1 MEPTLDDVLADGWL
15 GDVTA
20 LPVEELRAKRDA
32 CRRLEAV
39 VSYQRRVVQ
48 GQLDILRAEAQ
59 RREAEGADV
68 SGVLEALP
76 LVLGTGA
83 PTAARGDVRS
93 TPIVA
98 PDDDVEGE
106 HLGNVAAAGDE
117 ELEEIAHRLAE
128 RERTLSGQRQS
139 LFRLIDGA
147 QDEIARRYKSG
158 DALVS
163 DVINE
168 RL

>member
-1 MEPTLDDVLADGWL
+1 MEPTLDDVLAEGFL
-15 GDVTA
+15 GDVAT
-20 LPVEELRAKRDA
+20 LPVEELRSKRDA

-48 GQLDILRAEAQ
+48 GQLDILRAEAG

-76 LVLGTGA
+76 LLLGTGS
-83 PTAARGDVRS
+83 PSSARGDVRS

-98 PDDDVEGE
+98 PEDAEGE
-106 HLGNVAAAGDE
+106 HLGDVSAISDA
-117 ELEEIAHRLAE
+117 ELEDLAHHLAE
-128 RERTLSGQRQS
+128 REKMLSGQRQA

-147 QDEIARRYKSG
+147 QDEIAGRYKSG
-158 DALVS
+158 DALVA